1 MFLIVT
7 WIFFGVAVGCMGL
20 GALAGAASSSRGDIG
35 GAVAVVLFGA
45 MLGAAAGGALG
56 WTFNQKFAGDKR
68 KLNWLAAG
76 PWIGTAVLV
85 LGFVMF
91 ERIREDMRN
100 PDLVRPDGRGLSLI
114 YEIRLPAGVPAPARS
129 FSIELQSPE
138 ETKRADSADVV
149 RKDGDRVVI
158 QGHFYVYKAS
168 PKRVVA
174 FRLGDGPA
182 TLFTMHLAAR
192 PAARGGR
199 WSSWQESDQSGPR
212 PPRAPDPN
220 ETFEIRY
227 AANH

>member
-1 MFLIVT
+1 MDVQPEIR
-7 WIFFGVAVGCMGL
+7 
-20 GALAGAASSSRGDIG
+20 S
-35 GAVAVVLFGA
+35 
-45 MLGAAAGGALG
+45 
-56 WTFNQKFAGDKR
+56 DKR

-76 PWIGTAVLV
+76 LWIGTAVLV

-114 YEIRLPAGVPAPARS
+114 YEIRLPAGVAAPS

-138 ETKRADSADVV
+138 ETKQADSANEV

-158 QGHFYVYKAS
+158 QGHFYIYKAS

-174 FRLGDGPA
+174 FRLGGGPA

-192 PAARGGR
+192 PADRGGR
-199 WSSWQESDQSGPR
+199 WSSWQGPDESGLK